1 MFIRGWGIPGQYKH
15 AENIS
20 IKVMLTFLISC
31 SVMGRANLCVRIQE
45 MTKIMVGAM
54 VRMFTYDTL
63 AGLIYVLKGLG
74 HFERI

>member
-1 MFIRGWGIPGQYKH
+1 
-15 AENIS
+15 
-20 IKVMLTFLISC
+20 MLTFLISC